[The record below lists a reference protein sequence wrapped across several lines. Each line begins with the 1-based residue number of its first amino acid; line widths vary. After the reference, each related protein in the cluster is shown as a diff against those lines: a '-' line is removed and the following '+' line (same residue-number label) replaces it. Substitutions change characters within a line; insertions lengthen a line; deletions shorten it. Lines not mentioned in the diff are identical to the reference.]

1 MVWHNVIIKWSHS
14 EIPQCNISQCR
25 VWWWWGVLSSLKHF
39 NSMKTWC
46 PSFWRCILYVKQHIV
61 NCPTWIEWTELGWR
75 QGARKRRT
83 ARKNEIDR
91 SNWTPDQGKATTVQ
105 EGSTLRTRSDIWIH
119 LAPAPGLL
127 PRLSMAVSSNMSSS
141 ERTEEGQESTPHPT
155 NKQKKEEDWNP
166 RFIHSQ
172 RRFFSD
178 LCQIL
183 SHALSPVFHF
193 GLNGCGFLYTFQHQE
208 TGR

>member
-1 MVWHNVIIKWSHS
+1 MDWVD
-14 EIPQCNISQCR
+14 R
-25 VWWWWGVLSSLKHF
+25 VDEDKGQGKGEQPG
-39 NSMKTWC
+39 KT
-46 PSFWRCILYVKQHIV
+46 KQR
-61 NCPTWIEWTELGWR
+61 EATELLI
-75 QGARKRRT
+75 KEKT
-83 ARKNEIDR
+83 
-91 SNWTPDQGKATTVQ
+91 TTVQ

-166 RFIHSQ
+166 WLIHSQ

-193 GLNGCGFLYTFQHQE
+193 GLNGCGFLCTFQHQE